1 MSTRSGAGAATTLAM
16 FDRRCEVV
24 GHRDLG
30 SGVRLLSFRDQEMA
44 AGVRPGTFVMLE
56 TRPASD
62 QMVASPVLPRP
73 FSVQRVRGDILDVM
87 YRIVGVGTSAMTE
100 LRTGDT
106 PRILGPLGN
115 SFTLPSTDETAVL
128 LGGGVGI
135 PPMVALADALVARDG
150 AAARFEAYLGVSG
163 TADRGCM
170 VGFDEGFGPE
180 SRHADRV
187 FRATMDGSI
196 GFHGH
201 VVAAWLDRWESS
213 GLRPD
218 GPVRLYACGPM
229 VMLRAVAAAAKE
241 RGLPAE
247 VSVETMMGCG
257 IGICMGCVIENKHY
271 DGSGN
276 PYDRWLLAC
285 RKGPV
290 FDSDAIILD
299 DGGLLH

>member
-1 MSTRSGAGAATTLAM
+1 M
-16 FDRRCEVV
+16 FDRRCEVT

-30 SGVRLLSFRDQEMA
+30 SGVRVLSFRDAAMA
-44 AGVRPGTFVMLE
+44 ADVRPGTFVMLE
-56 TRPASD
+56 TRPGARGTI
-62 QMVASPVLPRP
+62 AAPVLPRP
-73 FSVQRVRGDILDVM
+73 FSVQRVRGDVLDVM
-87 YRIVGVGTSAMTE
+87 YRVVGTGTTAMTE
-100 LRTGDT
+100 LRPGDR
-106 PRILGPLGN
+106 PRVLGPLGN
-115 SFTLPSTDETAVL
+115 SFRMPDPGETAVL
-128 LGGGVGI
+128 MGGGVGI
-135 PPMVALADALVARDG
+135 PPMVALADALASRDG
-150 AAARFEAYLGVSG
+150 DGARFEAYLGVSG
-163 TADRGCM
+163 AADRGCM
-170 VGFDEGFGPE
+170 VGFDDDYGPD
-180 SRHADRV
+180 SPHGDKV

-201 VVAAWLDRWESS
+201 VVAAWLDRWETR

-218 GPVRLYACGPM
+218 GSVRLYACGPM
-229 VMLRAVAAAAKE
+229 VMLRAVAAAAVE
-241 RGLPAE
+241 RGLPAQ

-290 FDSDAIILD
+290 FDADAVILD

>member
-1 MSTRSGAGAATTLAM
+1 M

-24 GHRDLG
+24 AHRDLG
-30 SGVRLLSFRDQEMA
+30 AGVRLLRFRDADVA
-44 AGVRPGTFVMLE
+44 ADVRPGTFVMLE
-56 TRPASD
+56 ARPPGLGRVPD
-62 QMVASPVLPRP
+62 PVLPRP
-73 FSVQRVRGDILDVM
+73 FSVQRVRGDVFDVM
-87 YRIVGVGTSAMTE
+87 YRVVGVGTTAMAD
-100 LRTGDT
+100 LRSGDT
-106 PRILGPLGN
+106 PRVLGPLGN
-115 SFTLPSTDETAVL
+115 SFTLPEPDETAVL

-150 AAARFEAYLGVSG
+150 DVARFEAYLGVSG
-163 TADRGCM
+163 AADRGCM
-170 VGFDEGFGPE
+170 IGFDEGYGDDSVF
-180 SRHADRV
+180 SDRV
-187 FRATMDGSI
+187 FRATMDGSF
-196 GFHGH
+196 GFRGH
-201 VVAAWLDRWESS
+201 VVAAWLDRWESR

-229 VMLRAVAAAAKE
+229 IMLRAVAAAAAE
-241 RGLPAE
+241 RGLRAQ

-285 RKGPV
+285 RQGPV
-290 FDSDAIILD
+290 FDADAVVLD